1 MRIMLDINKKINVK
15 NKYLSMLMTLNYSQC
30 AFKYYLIHLYTNF
43 CLKID
48 DLKNLNK
55 RGNVVLLVPNY
66 KSYIS

>member
-30 AFKYYLIHLYTNF
+30 AFKYYLIHFYTNF

-48 DLKNLNK
+48 DLK
-55 RGNVVLLVPNY
+55 
-66 KSYIS
+66 I